1 MINLVE
7 NDEEYNNFCPKVE
20 IKKERLIELELYFE
34 FKKNFDVS
42 IISDKIVIFNNFKS
56 LGEFNLTTSIEDII
70 KELYKSMKIVKNAE
84 YFKEK
89 YSESLN
95 NLKSQSENFYDM
107 LLLDFENSLKEGK
120 RFYHIHLPNHI
131 SSEYILKKLNDNGF
145 YFKEENDF
153 MGNSIIISLF
163 EDEVS

>member
-1 MINLVE
+1 LSE
-7 NDEEYNNFCPKVE
+7 NDEEYNNFCPQVE

-34 FKKNFDVS
+34 FKKNFGVS

-56 LGEFNLTTSIEDII
+56 LGEFNLTTSIDDII
-70 KELYKSMKIVKNAE
+70 KELYKSMQIIKNAE

-89 YSESLN
+89 YGETLDD
-95 NLKSQSENFYDM
+95 LKSQSENFYEM

-131 SSEYILKKLNDNGF
+131 SSKYILKKLKDNGF
-145 YFKEENDF
+145 FFREENDF

-163 EDEVS
+163 EDEVN